1 MDKISIEKLR
11 VFCNHGVYADE
22 QSQGQNFY
30 VTAEVYLETYIAGI
44 TDELDNTVNYA
55 GLCQMI
61 ADFMQDTRY
70 NLLEAVAE
78 NLTANILNYS
88 PYVKGVDLTISKP
101 EAPVD
106 LPFENISVSVSRQ
119 WKKAYLSFGSNV
131 GDKMKYIQDA
141 FDKIN
146 DHSAIRILKT
156 SSIKTTRPY
165 GDVEQDD
172 FLNGCMLVETYMRP
186 EFLLNFLNQ
195 LELEAGRVRDVIWG
209 PRTLDLDIIFYEEEV
224 IHTDRLIV
232 PHMDMHNRPFV
243 LEPLC
248 EIAPYAYHPVFRKTV
263 KQLLNEYRNR

>member
-1 MDKISIEKLR
+1 MDEIIIEKLR
-11 VFCNHGVYADE
+11 VFCNHGVYAEE
-22 QSQGQNFY
+22 QAVGQNFY
-30 VTAEVYLETYIAGI
+30 VTARVFLETYVAGI
-44 TDELDNTVNYA
+44 TDDLNNTINYA

-61 ADFMQDTRY
+61 SDFMQDTKY

-78 NLTANILNYS
+78 NLAAYLLNYS
-88 PYVKGVDLTISKP
+88 PLVKGIDLTISKP

-106 LPFENISVSVSRQ
+106 VPFENISVRVKRQ

-156 SSIKTTRPY
+156 SSIKATKPY
-165 GDVEQDD
+165 GVLEQDD
-172 FLNGCMLVETYMRP
+172 FLNGVMLVETYMRP
-186 EFLLNFLNQ
+186 DFLLNFLNQ
-195 LELEAGRVRDVIWG
+195 LELEAGRVRELRWG
-209 PRTLDLDIIFYEEEV
+209 PRTLDLDIIFYEQEV
-224 IHTDRLIV
+224 IHSERLIV

-243 LEPLC
+243 LEPMC
-248 EIAPYAYHPVFRKTV
+248 EIAPYALHPIFNKTV